1 MSGTDSVSLVSVYA
15 RIRGMLPALT
25 ATERKVAEQI
35 LAAPVLAAASTITE
49 LATRSG
55 TSNAAVTRFCR
66 AIDLTG
72 YAQLRLLLA
81 AEAGREQSRAHG
93 TAGWHTWSTDISS
106 RIGPTDP
113 LEQVL
118 AGLVDIDTRALEETS
133 AQLDLAAVKKAVG
146 LLAKARRIDIY
157 AVSGSA
163 AAGLDMRLRLH
174 HIGKVAS
181 LWNDVH
187 DAVASA
193 ALLTAAD
200 AALAITNSGETPEVT
215 EPLALARR
223 RGAATIA
230 ITTFPRSSAARAA
243 DITLLTSVQETP
255 FRPGTMSA
263 RHAQM
268 LVLDFLYIGIA
279 QRNYPATTKALE
291 AVTDAVRAHRDG

>member
-1 MSGTDSVSLVSVYA
+1 MTGNDPVSLVSVDA

-25 ATERKVAEQI
+25 ATERKVAETV
-35 LAAPVLAAASTITE
+35 LADPVLAAASTISE
-49 LATRSG
+49 LASRSG

-72 YAQLRLLLA
+72 YSQLRLLLA
-81 AEAGREQSRAHG
+81 AEAGREQSRSHG
-93 TAGWHTWSTDISS
+93 AAGWHTWSTDISS

-118 AGLVDIDTRALEETS
+118 AGLVDIDSRALEQTA
-133 AQLDLAAVKKAVG
+133 AQLEVAAVEKAVG

-157 AVSGSA
+157 AVSGGA
-163 AAGLDMRLRLH
+163 AAGLDMQLRLH
-174 HIGKVAS
+174 HIGKVAF

-193 ALLTAAD
+193 ALLAPAD
-200 AALAITNSGETPEVT
+200 AALAITHSGETREVN
-215 EPLALARR
+215 EPLALARE

-230 ITTFPRSSAARAA
+230 ITSFPRSAAARAA
-243 DITLLTSVQETP
+243 DITLLTRVRETP

-268 LVLDFLYIGIA
+268 LLLDCLYIGIA
-279 QRNYPATTKALE
+279 QREYSTATRALE
-291 AVTDAVRAHRDG
+291 EVTDAVRAHRDG